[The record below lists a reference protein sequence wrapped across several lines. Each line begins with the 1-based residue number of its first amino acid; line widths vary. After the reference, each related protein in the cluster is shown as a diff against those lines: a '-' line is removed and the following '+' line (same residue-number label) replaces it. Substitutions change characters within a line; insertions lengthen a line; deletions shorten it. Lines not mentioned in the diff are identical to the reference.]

1 MVVHAMF
8 MLQTAQCYL
17 KRLDPS
23 SGAGAGAVAAGV
35 AGRSS
40 MIMPLAASAGSG
52 DQAAG
57 PPGAGQH
64 RMMPASSPDLPP
76 RCLMVLHQP
85 EHADRTIDRA
95 RRRRRGGWRLVD
107 RRSCSWRSEIRDRPW
122 ATGPKAN
129 SGWQRFGRTL
139 PGLPVC
145 SGFNAAEALS
155 CVDQVPKAKGRA
167 HVFGFSAPFIT
178 R

>member
-1 MVVHAMF
+1 MGWGGEA
-8 MLQTAQCYL
+8 
-17 KRLDPS
+17 S
-23 SGAGAGAVAAGV
+23 SGGTESGSPATTPPAAG
-35 AGRSS
+35 
-40 MIMPLAASAGSG
+40 AGSG

-64 RMMPASSPDLPP
+64 RIMPASSPDLPP

-155 CVDQVPKAKGRA
+155 CVDQVLKAKGSA
-167 HVFGFSAPFIT
+167 HVFGYSTPFIT
-178 R
+178 RCQTVGLWRNQENIP

>member
-1 MVVHAMF
+1 MGWGGEA
-8 MLQTAQCYL
+8 
-17 KRLDPS
+17 S
-23 SGAGAGAVAAGV
+23 SGGTESGSPATTLPAAG
-35 AGRSS
+35 
-40 MIMPLAASAGSG
+40 AGSG

-64 RMMPASSPDLPP
+64 RIMPASSPDLPP

-107 RRSCSWRSEIRDRPW
+107 RRSCSWRSEIQDRPW